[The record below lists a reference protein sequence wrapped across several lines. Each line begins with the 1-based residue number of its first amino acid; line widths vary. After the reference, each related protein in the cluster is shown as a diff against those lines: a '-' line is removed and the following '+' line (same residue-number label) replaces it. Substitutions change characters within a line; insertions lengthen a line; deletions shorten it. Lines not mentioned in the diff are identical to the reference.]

1 MKHSLKNLVLSIS
14 FLLAALFAT
23 ANITA
28 NTEED
33 TAAKKENTFLSVP
46 ENKVSFDSDL
56 LFTAGLGGSL
66 IQVKRYS
73 KSIKSKP
80 ALKGGEFLIEKEDER
95 LFIGFPKPD
104 GSIVEREIL
113 FADSIDKIILKK
125 PVKVAS
131 TVNVDIAT
139 GGLLILDG
147 IQLLDKDEVL
157 LWNQTD
163 QTQNGVYIA
172 NAGSWTRRLDSKGQ
186 PESVESALVY
196 VKEGSNWA
204 DTEFNQVTDSVVL
217 GTSSIVWTP
226 RTSANVDGGDVDLL
240 P

>member
-28 NTEED
+28 TTQEE
-33 TAAKKENTFLSVP
+33 TTTGKKISFLSNP
-46 ENKVSFDSDL
+46 EKDFSINYDL
-56 LFTAGLGGSL
+56 LFTAGVGGSL
-66 IQVKRYS
+66 IQIKRFS
-73 KSIKSKP
+73 KSIKARP
-80 ALKGGEFLIEKEDER
+80 TLKGGEFLIEKEDER
-95 LFIGFPKPD
+95 LYLGFPKPD

-139 GGLLILDG
+139 GGLILLDG
-147 IQLLDKDEVL
+147 IQLADKDEVL

-163 QTQNGVYIA
+163 QTQNGVYVV
-172 NAGSWTRRLDSKGQ
+172 NPSTWTRRLDSKGN

>member
-28 NTEED
+28 NTEAD
-33 TAAKKENTFLSVP
+33 TTAKKENSFLSAP
-46 ENKVSFDSDL
+46 IEKNSFDTDL
-56 LFTAGLGGSL
+56 LFTAGVGGSL
-66 IQVKRYS
+66 IQIKRYS
-73 KSIKSKP
+73 KSIKAKP
-80 ALKGGEFLIEKEDER
+80 ALKGGEFLIEKEDEK

-104 GSIVEREIL
+104 GSIVEREIV
-113 FADSIDKIILKK
+113 FKDAIDNIILKK
-125 PVKVAS
+125 PVRVATLS
-131 TVNVDIAT
+131 NNTLS
-139 GGLLILDG
+139 GLQTIDG
-147 IQLLDKDEVL
+147 IALADKDEVL
-157 LWNQTD
+157 VWNQTNPIE
-163 QTQNGVYIA
+163 NGVYIA
-172 NAGSWTRRLDSKGQ
+172 QSEAWTRRLDSKGN

-196 VKEGSNWA
+196 VKEGSTWQ
-204 DTEFNQVTDSVVL
+204 DTEFNQITDTVVI